1 MFALY
6 ELENQNIFDQ
16 KANSKTCFLLL
27 TLCQKQ
33 LSIQVDAFKISNST
47 QKHSGWIL
55 QIFFNLN
62 KKTD

>member
-33 LSIQVDAFKISNST
+33 LSVQVDAFKKFQFNSEAYLLD
-47 QKHSGWIL
+47 SPDFL
-55 QIFFNLN
+55 
-62 KKTD
+62 

>member
-16 KANSKTCFLLL
+16 KANSKSCFLLL
-27 TLCQKQ
+27 TLCHKQ
-33 LSIQVDAFKISNST
+33 LREQLDSFKNSSST
-47 QKHSGWIL
+47 LKHSRWIL